1 MDFWNLHLC
10 YPPTQ
15 GCAALSCTRHL
26 QEGGNIRVTRII
38 TPGHGCPL
46 HVWNGGREALR
57 GVRQQPHPQ
66 LSCVLSAWLPC
77 SYLLI
82 LENYLCFSFT
92 TTGISS
98 PKKLFF
104 PTPGEK
110 NALGFPSPW
119 SWTEHPPGL
128 ALALCCLSPAHTLCQ
143 ALSSLPSRGGEWQHQ
158 THSREQPLQGR
169 CLHPGP

>member
-1 MDFWNLHLC
+1 M
-10 YPPTQ
+10 
-15 GCAALSCTRHL
+15 SSTRHL
-26 QEGGNIRVTRII
+26 QEGGNVRVTRII
-38 TPGHGCPL
+38 PPGHGCPL

-128 ALALCCLSPAHTLCQ
+128 PLTHTHTLPGAVLPPQ
-143 ALSSLPSRGGEWQHQ
+143 PRRAAASDPQQGAATAGPVSAPRAVASRLHVLSHWAESANSRQ
-158 THSREQPLQGR
+158 
-169 CLHPGP
+169 